1 MPHYVLQDP
10 LQPKVFF
17 YDFKYLKHLRLEQ
30 LCNYES
36 MHHSFPS
43 AYLIQGHGA
52 AGVYPSKRKIPLKYT
67 NEQQLEQAPCLDENL
82 VSSPFNSEGLHI
94 MP

>member
-1 MPHYVLQDP
+1 MALAIRKVAYPWFRLSQLILILILRLNNVWQDP
-10 LQPKVFF
+10 LQLKVFF

-43 AYLIQGHGA
+43 AY
-52 AGVYPSKRKIPLKYT
+52 
-67 NEQQLEQAPCLDENL
+67 
-82 VSSPFNSEGLHI
+82 
-94 MP
+94 